1 MNKRVVNGN
10 VLGELESGIMDIIWN
25 QKKTVSVKTV
35 ADILKIKRKIAY
47 TTVMTVMARLA
58 TKGVL
63 VRHLNGSSYLYKPKV
78 SKEQFIAKAVHTIFA
93 ASVSTLGEEVLTHFV
108 KELQKISPQKR
119 QDLLK
124 ILNNK

>member
-1 MNKRVVNGN
+1 MNKRIVNGN

-25 QKKTVSVKTV
+25 QKDAVSVKTV

-58 TKGVL
+58 NKDIL
-63 VRHLNGSSYLYKPKV
+63 VRRLNGSSYLYKPKV
-78 SKEQFIAKAVHTIFA
+78 SKEKFIAKTVHNIFS

>member
-1 MNKRVVNGN
+1 MNKKAVYGN
-10 VLGELESGIMDIIWN
+10 VLGELESCIMDIIWN
-25 QKKTVSVKTV
+25 QKKTVSVKIV

-58 TKGVL
+58 NKGIL

-78 SKEQFIAKAVHTIFA
+78 SKEQFIAKTVHNIFSS
-93 ASVSTLGEEVLTHFV
+93 SVSILGEEVLTHFV
-108 KELQKISPQKR
+108 KEIQKISPQKR

-124 ILNNK
+124 ILDK